1 MWDNMEVK
9 VSGLAM
15 NINEIKF
22 TPSNQGRYIMA
33 IVQEIRWSKWP

>member
-15 NINEIKF
+15 NIYEIKELLLQ
-22 TPSNQGRYIMA
+22 TKGDTS
-33 IVQEIRWSKWP
+33 WP